1 MQRLILKWYQD
12 NKKTIWTVILIF
24 ILVTGAIGIFN
35 NSYKNNNLEKN
46 TSNVSLKNEINNEI
60 SGKLESTKSLVSD
73 EGVSKDNLK
82 SDTKI
87 IDEFLKY
94 CMSKEFDKAYQLLTD
109 ECKEVKYDNNIERF
123 EKLYC
128 ESTFDNY
135 KSYSIQNWE
144 NRTYQ
149 VNIQDDVLATGKI
162 NTNVPNVQDYIT
174 VVEKDNEKKINI
186 GKYIGRRNYNKSKE
200 YEGMNVEVRYKDI
213 YMDYEIYNV
222 KVTNNSTGTILFDD
236 EKKVDSIYLEDEK
249 NVKENVL
256 TGEVLYSDMMIESG
270 HFKTYK
276 FKFANAYSTSRKISA
291 IVFERITMNYNED
304 EEKNDVIKMVIDI

>member
-35 NSYKNNNLEKN
+35 RFYKNNNSEKN
-46 TSNVSLKNEINNEI
+46 TNNGFLKNEINNEI

-94 CMSKEFDKAYQLLTD
+94 CMSKKFDKAYQLLTD
-109 ECKEVKYDNNIERF
+109 ECKEVKYNSLEKF
-123 EKLYC
+123 ESLYC
-128 ESTFDNY
+128 ESTFDDS

-149 VNIQDDVLATGKI
+149 VNIKEDALATGKI
-162 NTNVPNVQDYIT
+162 TTNTPSIQDYIT

-186 GKYIGRRNYNKSKE
+186 GSYIGRRDYNKLKE
-200 YEGMNVEVRYKDI
+200 YEGMTVEVRYKDI

-222 KVTNNSTGTILFDD
+222 KVTNNTTGTILFDD
-236 EKKVDSIYLEDEK
+236 EKNINSIYLEDEK
-249 NVKENVL
+249 NIKENVL
-256 TGEVLYSDMMIESG
+256 TGEVLYSDMKIESG
-270 HFKTYK
+270 HFKTYD
-276 FKFANAYSTSRKISA
+276 FKFANAYSTNRKISA
-291 IVFERITMNYNED
+291 IVFERVTMNYNE
-304 EEKNDVIKMVIDI
+304 ENEKNDLTKIIINI

>member
-256 TGEVLYSDMMIESG
+256 TGEVLYSDMIIESG

-291 IVFERITMNYNED
+291 IVFERITMNYVE

>member
-1 MQRLILKWYQD
+1 MQRVILKWYQD

-24 ILVTGAIGIFN
+24 VLVTGAIGIFN
-35 NSYKNNNLEKN
+35 NVYKDDDSEKITN
-46 TSNVSLKNEINNEI
+46 TESIKNEINNEI

-73 EGVSKDNLK
+73 EGVSKEKLK

-94 CMSKEFDKAYQLLTD
+94 CISSEFDKAYQLLTD
-109 ECKEVKYDNNIERF
+109 ECKEIKYDSLEKF
-123 EKLYC
+123 ENLYC
-128 ESTFDNY
+128 VSTFDKS

-149 VNIQDDVLATGKI
+149 VNIEEDALATGKI
-162 NTNVPNVQDYIT
+162 TTNTPSIQDYIT
-174 VVEKDNEKKINI
+174 VVEKNDEKKINI
-186 GKYIGRRNYNKSKE
+186 GNYIGRREYNKSKE
-200 YEGMNVEVRYKDI
+200 YEGMTVEVRYKDV

-236 EKKVDSIYLEDEK
+236 EKKINSIYLEDEK

-256 TGEVLYSDMMIESG
+256 TGEVLYSDMKIESE
-270 HFKTYK
+270 HFKTYD

-291 IVFERITMNYNED
+291 IVFERVKMNYSEENEN
-304 EEKNDVIKMVIDI
+304 NDVIKIVVNI

>member
-1 MQRLILKWYQD
+1 MQRLILKWYQE
-12 NKKTIWTVILIF
+12 NKKSIWTVILIF

-35 NSYKNNNLEKN
+35 RFYKNNNSEKN
-46 TSNVSLKNEINNEI
+46 TNNGFLKNEINNEI

-94 CMSKEFDKAYQLLTD
+94 CMSKEFDKAYRLLTD
-109 ECKEVKYDNNIERF
+109 ECKEVKYNSLEKF
-123 EKLYC
+123 ESLYC
-128 ESTFDNY
+128 ESTFDDS

-149 VNIQDDVLATGKI
+149 VNIKEDALATGRI
-162 NTNVPNVQDYIT
+162 TTNTPSIQDYIT

-186 GKYIGRRNYNKSKE
+186 GSYIGRRDYNKSKE
-200 YEGMNVEVRYKDI
+200 YEGMTVEVRYKDI

-222 KVTNNSTGTILFDD
+222 KVTNNTTGTILFDD
-236 EKKVDSIYLEDEK
+236 EKNINSIYLEDEK
-249 NVKENVL
+249 NIKENVL
-256 TGEVLYSDMMIESG
+256 TGEVLYSDMKIESG
-270 HFKTYK
+270 HFKTYD

-291 IVFERITMNYNED
+291 IVFERVTMNYSEEN
-304 EEKNDVIKMVIDI
+304 EKNDLIKIIINI

>member
-12 NKKTIWTVILIF
+12 NKKTIWAVILIF
-24 ILVTGAIGIFN
+24 ILVTGAIKIFN

-109 ECKEVKYDNNIERF
+109 ECKEVKYNNSIERF

-162 NTNVPNVQDYIT
+162 NTNVPSVQDYIT

-186 GKYIGRRNYNKSKE
+186 GSYVGRRDYNKSKE
-200 YEGMNVEVRYKDI
+200 YEGMTVEVRYKDI

-222 KVTNNSTGTILFDD
+222 KVTNNSKGTILFDD

-249 NVKENVL
+249 NVKENAL

-291 IVFERITMNYNED
+291 IVFERITMNYVE